1 MWVKAFSRE
10 PTAAEIEITE
20 RFVRSSD
27 FANRKDAYRSLA
39 HMVMNNKEAIYRF

>member
-1 MWVKAFSRE
+1 MIEATPDIHIPE
-10 PTAAEIEITE
+10 DEITE
-20 RFVRSSD
+20 RFVQSAD